1 MLESICTWES
11 FTRLFS
17 PRTRSS
23 ILCRKERLR
32 GRYKGTRLKTVE
44 EEDVLNR
51 KKGNELEER
60 LEEGWIKAI
69 LQRPEL

>member
-23 ILCRKERLR
+23 ILCRRERSR
-32 GRYKGTRLKTVE
+32 GRYKGTRLAAVE
-44 EEDVLNR
+44 EDGGLDR
-51 KKGNELEER
+51 KAESEVEVR
-60 LEEGWIKAI
+60 LR
-69 LQRPEL
+69 L